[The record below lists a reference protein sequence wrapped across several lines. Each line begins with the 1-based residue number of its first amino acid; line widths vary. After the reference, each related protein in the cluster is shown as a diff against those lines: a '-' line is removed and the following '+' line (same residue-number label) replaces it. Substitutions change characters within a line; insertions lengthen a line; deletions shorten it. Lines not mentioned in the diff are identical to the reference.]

1 MPAGQGEDA
10 ERFAAAVE
18 QGLPPGAAGDAEL
31 ARELEIVAMLRSRE
45 AAYAPAPGAK
55 ARTKERLMAA
65 LDRYDAEMS
74 GQAPAPTAQELTAP
88 IGRIDDAT
96 APIGRVGGDDDAT
109 TVIARVD
116 AAPAEGGER
125 PERPGETGP
134 TRPGRRSGRHQMPSR
149 PAARGK
155 GARGPGARGLRRRA
169 AVVGTAAAV
178 LMVALTGLGVFASR
192 DALPGDSLYEIKRIA
207 ESAGLALT
215 FDDEAKARRHLEL
228 AAVRLNE
235 MEQLLIREQ
244 AAGADPQLFRSVIRE
259 FDLAASQGSRMLL
272 GDEAREEPAE
282 LGDLRSWATE
292 QAARLAALRSALPVP
307 VVSDADGS
315 IALLDRLLGR
325 TEALQLRAPCSEQ
338 ASGSVD
344 DLGPLPADG
353 VCAPRPA
360 EESTGAESEESTGST
375 SSSSESGEE
384 PSGATNT
391 VDGTETA
398 EPREGLLPGL
408 GGEESASPPVPTP
421 APPSGAEETPRRSV
435 PLPLAPPFT
444 LPPLL
449 PGMPETTIGG

>member
-1 MPAGQGEDA
+1 MPAGQGENA

-65 LDRYDAEMS
+65 LDRYDAEMAA
-74 GQAPAPTAQELTAP
+74 QAPAPTAQELTAP
-88 IGRIDDAT
+88 IGRIGDAT
-96 APIGRVGGDDDAT
+96 GPIAQVDDDAAAT
-109 TVIARVD
+109 TMIARVD
-116 AAPAEGGER
+116 AAPAEDAER
-125 PERPGETGP
+125 PERPGDTGP

-149 PAARGK
+149 PAARAK
-155 GARGPGARGLRRRA
+155 GTRGPGARGLRRRV

-235 MEQLLIREQ
+235 MEQLLAREQ
-244 AAGADPQLFRSVIRE
+244 VTGADAQLFRSVIRE

-272 GDEAREEPAE
+272 GDEAREEAAE
-282 LGDLRSWATE
+282 LGVLRSWAAE
-292 QAARLAALRSALPVP
+292 QAARLAAMRSALPVP

-353 VCAPRPA
+353 TCAPRPA
-360 EESTGAESEESTGST
+360 EESAGAGSTESTGST
-375 SSSSESGEE
+375 SSSSESGDE
-384 PSGATNT
+384 SVDQTNT
-391 VDGTETA
+391 VEGTETA
-398 EPREGLLPGL
+398 EPRDGLLPGL
-408 GGEESASPPVPTP
+408 GGEESGSEQTETP
-421 APPSGAEETPRRSV
+421 APTSGTAETPRRSI